1 MLTRYAAAEPC
12 RSPEIRLH
20 HLKSTLFLL
29 STAGFIV
36 AVMMTVTGPLLPLIA
51 DEFSKS
57 IGTAGI
63 IVTAFVIPY
72 GVLQIVFG
80 PIGDRI
86 GKLRIIALSL
96 GTSSVFTVAT
106 GFVASLESLTILRF
120 LTGMTMAGTV
130 PLAMAYIADEVPY
143 ANRQLVIGRYIKGII
158 LGQIAGGCC
167 GGIWAEFFDWR
178 QVFVFIGVLSA
189 AVAVPLWFIASQR
202 PAMQNKH
209 AHRFAEVFATYLE
222 VFRTRRTRAVIMT
235 TTLEGVIIYGILAYL
250 GAFLRHE
257 YGLSYLVIGFV
268 LAAWGVGG
276 GIYTV
281 AVVHI
286 VRLLGERGMIVAGSF
301 TLAVCY
307 LLLTVVPVWWLCV
320 PVFLCA
326 GWGFYTFHNTMQTLA
341 TELSPEARGTA
352 VSLWVFM
359 LFIGQ
364 GIGVTLVGVTIDGVG
379 YDTAFIAAGLGV
391 ATLGLWF
398 QWKLR
403 V

>member
-1 MLTRYAAAEPC
+1 ML
-12 RSPEIRLH
+12 
-20 HLKSTLFLL
+20 
-29 STAGFIV
+29 
-36 AVMMTVTGPLLPLIA
+36 TVTGPLLPLIA
-51 DEFSKS
+51 DEFDKS

-72 GVLQIVFG
+72 GALQIVFG

-96 GTSSVFTVAT
+96 GTSTVFIVAT
-106 GFVASLESLTILRF
+106 GFVESLESLTVLRF
-120 LTGMTMAGTV
+120 MTGMTMAATV
-130 PLAMAYIADEVPY
+130 PLSMAYIADEVPY
-143 ANRQLVIGRYIKGII
+143 ANRQPVIGRYIKGII

-178 QVFVFIGVLSA
+178 QVFVLFGVLSA
-189 AVAVPLWFIASQR
+189 GVAVTLWFIAGQR
-202 PAMQNKH
+202 PAAGAKH
-209 AHRFAEVFATYLE
+209 AHRLAEVFATYLK
-222 VFRTRRTRAVIMT
+222 VFRTRRTRDVIIT
-235 TTLEGVIIYGILAYL
+235 STLEGVIIYGVLAYL

-257 YGLSYLVIGFV
+257 YDLSYLIIGFV

-276 GIYTV
+276 WIYSM
-281 AVVHI
+281 AVFHI
-286 VRLLGERGMIVAGSF
+286 VRLLGERGMIVVGTM

-307 LLLTVVPVWWLCV
+307 LLLTVVPAWWMCV

-359 LFIGQ
+359 LFVGQ
-364 GIGVTLVGVTIDGVG
+364 GIGVTLFGVTIDASG
-379 YDTAFIAAGLGV
+379 YNTAFIAASVGV
-391 ATLGLWF
+391 AALTPIS
-398 QWKLR
+398 R
-403 V
+403 A